1 MLLSVPGE
9 QLLKR
14 NLETEK
20 KLLELEKKTDHENDI
35 LSLLEDKFLGHFRLI
50 NQPESFL
57 FGSFRMA
64 LSLDNV
70 I

>member
-20 KLLELEKKTDHENDI
+20 KLLELEKKTDRENDI
-35 LSLLEDKFLGHFRLI
+35 LSLLENKFLGHFQLI

-57 FGSFRMA
+57 FGSFRMV